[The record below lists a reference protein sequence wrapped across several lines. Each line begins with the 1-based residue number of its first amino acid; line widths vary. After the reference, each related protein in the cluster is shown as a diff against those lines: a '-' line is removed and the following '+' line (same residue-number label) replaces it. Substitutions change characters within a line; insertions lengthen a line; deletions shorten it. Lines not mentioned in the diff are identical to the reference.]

1 MRNVK
6 FKIQIEL
13 NKNQGE
19 GGMADTGYRY
29 RMPAKEKRIIIS
41 ILSRDTVSIL
51 DLNH

>member
-19 GGMADTGYRY
+19 GGMADTGCLQ
-29 RMPAKEKRIIIS
+29 KKNE
-41 ILSRDTVSIL
+41 LSFPF
-51 DLNH
+51 

>member
-19 GGMADTGYRY
+19 GGDGGYRIQI
-29 RMPAKEKRIIIS
+29 PDACKRKTKKAGS
-41 ILSRDTVSIL
+41 ID
-51 DLNH
+51 